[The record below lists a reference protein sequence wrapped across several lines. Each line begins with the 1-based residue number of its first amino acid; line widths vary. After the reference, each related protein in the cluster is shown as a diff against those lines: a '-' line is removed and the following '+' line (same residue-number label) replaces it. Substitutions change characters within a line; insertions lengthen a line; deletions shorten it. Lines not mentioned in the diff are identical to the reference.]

1 MGVVVVKAGAAIMND
16 EGRELVA
23 GVRVDIG
30 KDVALIGLLVAEDTR
45 ARKDTR
51 KGVG

>member
-1 MGVVVVKAGAAIMND
+1 MND
-16 EGRELVA
+16 EGSELVA

-30 KDVALIGLLVAEDTR
+30 KDGASIGLLEVMDTK
-45 ARKDTR
+45 ARKDTS